1 MNFIEEALP
10 SRARRVWDFFENLE
24 KFRDLEIMET
34 WKIIVLFV
42 VFRATMQFLVPQ
54 LKKLFGGSG
63 AGVGFWSEES
73 EWA

>member
-1 MNFIEEALP
+1 
-10 SRARRVWDFFENLE
+10 
-24 KFRDLEIMET
+24 MET